1 MADIFTPNGR
11 KDIPKK
17 SPSNIVRIDMT
28 VQDIGGRKS
37 HTKGTLPKND
47 MSIDHVGKSGS

>member
-1 MADIFTPNGR
+1 MSIFDEIGR

-17 SPSNIVRIDMT
+17 TPANIVRIDMT
-28 VQDIGGRKS
+28 KSDLGGRKS
-37 HTKGTLPKND
+37 HTSGTLPKND

>member
-47 MSIDHVGKSGS
+47 MSIDHVGKSG